1 MRTFLAL
8 ILLALIGYPGRVE
21 AGAWAQPQGERYL
34 KFSIISYDADKHFDG
49 DGDKQALGTMD
60 DSFHAEQGF
69 LYAEYGALN
78 RLTVIGQTSWG
89 TLESDSSLLQRT
101 TSGLGDIEL
110 GAKYQL
116 TDGPIVLAPFISLK
130 LPFAYDSDDDPALG
144 TGDADLEFRLLA
156 SRSLYPVPAYIGA
169 EFGYRLRGGQFSNQ
183 LPYAVEVGASPHAR
197 LFAKLYLSGINTLL
211 SDGGFSQAMD
221 SMSTQVSEGD
231 FTKWGFA
238 VAGNVTGPLWVDLL
252 YESIFTGKN
261 TGAGNSVGIGLSWH

>member
-1 MRTFLAL
+1 MAIPR
-8 ILLALIGYPGRVE
+8 
-21 AGAWAQPQGERYL
+21 WARGMPIWNSG
-34 KFSIISYDADKHFDG
+34 
-49 DGDKQALGTMD
+49 
-60 DSFHAEQGF
+60 
-69 LYAEYGALN
+69 
-78 RLTVIGQTSWG
+78 SWRRDHY
-89 TLESDSSLLQRT
+89 T
-101 TSGLGDIEL
+101 
-110 GAKYQL
+110 
-116 TDGPIVLAPFISLK
+116 
-130 LPFAYDSDDDPALG
+130 
-144 TGDADLEFRLLA
+144 
-156 SRSLYPVPAYIGA
+156 VPAYIGA